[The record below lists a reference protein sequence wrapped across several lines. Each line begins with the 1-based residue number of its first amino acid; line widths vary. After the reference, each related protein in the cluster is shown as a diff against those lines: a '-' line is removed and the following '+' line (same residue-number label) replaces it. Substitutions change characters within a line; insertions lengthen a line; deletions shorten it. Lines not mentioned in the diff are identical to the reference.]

1 METERNFLTE
11 LFKKS
16 LVLGGVLLFFAST
29 GQTTK
34 TGNDFKS
41 WDSDQDN
48 RISRT
53 EFSDRYSNDYINT
66 NSYQMDDNDVDDNSG
81 VFDDNNANDQG
92 LGDADRDD
100 NGVFDSG
107 QNDTGVFDDNDTDTG
122 GLSDET
128 NDVFDNDRFY
138 ESSYNMWDA
147 DNDNLLNEDEWQSGY
162 DYSYGDYVNDD
173 FNSYDTDK
181 DGYLEYQ
188 EYYNSLGNSDYY
200 SNWDKN
206 KDNSLDSN
214 EYSDMVFDSW
224 DRDHNGYIDENEYN
238 DYSSSYLSDY

>member
-1 METERNFLTE
+1 MKTKRNILTE
-11 LFKKS
+11 LLKKS

-41 WDSDQDN
+41 WDTNNDN

-53 EFSDRYSNDYINT
+53 EFTDRYSNDYVGNAGT
-66 NSYQMDDNDVDDNSG
+66 SYEMNDNDNDVD
-81 VFDDNNANDQG
+81 VFDNNANNNDMV
-92 LGDADRDD
+92 DNDRDD

-107 QNDTGVFDDNDTDTG
+107 KNDTGILDDNDNDNE
-122 GLSDET
+122 GLSNET
-128 NDVFDNDRFY
+128 NDTFDNNRFY
-138 ESSYNMWDA
+138 ESSYLMWDA
-147 DNDNLLNEDEWQSGY
+147 DKDNRLNQDEWQSGY
-162 DYSYGDYVNDD
+162 DYSYGDYLNND

-188 EYYNSLGNSDYY
+188 EYYDSLGNTDYY
-200 SNWDKN
+200 SKWDTN
-206 KDNSLDSN
+206 KDNSLDN
-214 EYSDMVFDSW
+214 KEYSDMVFDSW
-224 DRDHNGYIDENEYN
+224 DRNKNGYIDQNEYN